1 MARLRGDDEMLLLMQ
16 ELSSQQ
22 GYPSGETATTKE
34 LTEASHRRIRLLPE
48 KDGYPSV
55 RPAGDMIWNPYVK
68 AEVESA
74 RASTSSIVPTNPQV
88 EILRRRAYE
97 RFKTDFRN
105 ILQRTSGT
113 PQASNRSEGGAENL
127 WEDLAIVAMMERW
140 HFSVKLG
147 EQLGASRETT
157 GGKIC
162 CCSLCPTTEIH
173 AIINRAVG
181 EKNWID
187 PVLISYPE
195 NNQKSRDGI
204 RLPQVNL
211 LLEEVKFEWTRSW
224 RRKVQGRH
232 RDEEL
237 KQVFDSKKFKKKI
250 TGVSQALKSAAI
262 SVSKYF
268 QNELAKRASL
278 EEMKT
283 KIKSITLPKIS
294 SGDKE
299 ITVTYSGL
307 TFSLNHEH
315 LEKLKI
321 LFDRHNQSRN
331 HAEHEAAFACE
342 LFVLLARYDTLQ
354 GAGLQ
359 SALPGLVFDTLLKMF
374 DCCIECFA
382 SPLNCRYESFLSAFP
397 DTDLSF
403 GSLGSFFD
411 FDFSQGGSYQANP
424 PFTSIF
430 IEAMHRKM
438 VHSLDQCKEP
448 LMFIIFVPEWKDSP
462 GWQALKRSNYLQHY
476 FSVEQASHSYAE
488 GSQHRRK
495 GKFRIASFDTS
506 VFFLQNYQGKMKWP
520 IHEHQIKEIMDA
532 FAQVPLPRDSVDKR
546 SRSFVMDFKNK
557 KGKRQKT

>member
-1 MARLRGDDEMLLLMQ
+1 
-16 ELSSQQ
+16 
-22 GYPSGETATTKE
+22 
-34 LTEASHRRIRLLPE
+34 
-48 KDGYPSV
+48 
-55 RPAGDMIWNPYVK
+55 
-68 AEVESA
+68 
-74 RASTSSIVPTNPQV
+74 
-88 EILRRRAYE
+88 
-97 RFKTDFRN
+97 
-105 ILQRTSGT
+105 
-113 PQASNRSEGGAENL
+113 
-127 WEDLAIVAMMERW
+127 
-140 HFSVKLG
+140 
-147 EQLGASRETT
+147 
-157 GGKIC
+157 
-162 CCSLCPTTEIH
+162 
-173 AIINRAVG
+173 
-181 EKNWID
+181 
-187 PVLISYPE
+187 
-195 NNQKSRDGI
+195 
-204 RLPQVNL
+204 
-211 LLEEVKFEWTRSW
+211 
-224 RRKVQGRH
+224 
-232 RDEEL
+232 
-237 KQVFDSKKFKKKI
+237 
-250 TGVSQALKSAAI
+250 
-262 SVSKYF
+262 
-268 QNELAKRASL
+268 
-278 EEMKT
+278 
-283 KIKSITLPKIS
+283 
-294 SGDKE
+294 
-299 ITVTYSGL
+299 
-307 TFSLNHEH
+307 
-315 LEKLKI
+315 
-321 LFDRHNQSRN
+321 
-331 HAEHEAAFACE
+331 
-342 LFVLLARYDTLQ
+342 
-354 GAGLQ
+354 
-359 SALPGLVFDTLLKMF
+359 MF